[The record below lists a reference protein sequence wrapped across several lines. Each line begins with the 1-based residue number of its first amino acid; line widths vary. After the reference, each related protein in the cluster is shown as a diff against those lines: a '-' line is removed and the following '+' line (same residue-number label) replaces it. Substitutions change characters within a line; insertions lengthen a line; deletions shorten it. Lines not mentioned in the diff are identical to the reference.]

1 MTRMA
6 ITFVVAACVAYV
18 ALVAAAGYWQRR
30 LIYLPSGSVPAPAAA
45 GLETAETVAFT
56 TDDGLTLRGW
66 FMPAGASPA
75 RATVVVF
82 NGNGGNRALR
92 APLAAGL
99 SRRGLATLLFDY
111 RGYGDSEGTPS
122 EDGLARDARA
132 ARAYVASRPD
142 VASNRLVYFGE
153 SLGTSVAVRLATEE
167 PPAAL
172 ILRSPFTS
180 LADVGAHHYPI
191 LPVRWLLRD
200 RYASIDRIAQIRC
213 PLLVIAGDQDAI
225 VPIAFSQRLFDA
237 APEPKQMIRI
247 DGANHNDLELLAGP
261 RLIEAVDRFLAGRTG

>member
-1 MTRMA
+1 MTRMV
-6 ITFVVAACVAYV
+6 ITIVVAAGVAYV

-30 LIYLPSGSVPAPAAA
+30 LIYLPSGSVSAPAAA
-45 GLETAETVAFT
+45 GLEAAETVAFT

-66 FMPAGASPA
+66 FVPAAASPA
-75 RATVVVF
+75 KATVVVF

-92 APLAAGL
+92 APLAEGL

-122 EDGLARDARA
+122 EDGLALDARA
-132 ARAYVASRPD
+132 ARAYVTSRAD

-153 SLGTSVAVRLATEE
+153 SLGTGVAVRLATEE

-225 VPIAFSQRLFDA
+225 VPIAFSERLFDA
-237 APEPKQMIRI
+237 APGPKQMVRI
-247 DGANHNDLELLAGP
+247 NGADHNDLELLAGP
-261 RLIEAVDRFLAGRTG
+261 RLIEAVDRFLAGRAG